1 MNTRTP
7 ILEVTPYDL
16 PARGREFRRLGSDFA
31 PVRPLYLIYMPV
43 LLLLGTIGCW
53 AVPDDT
59 SLVLGAM
66 LAGAVGI
73 VMMVQLIFYNAPIR
87 VSHVLAMTLALGY
100 GLGSANTWFT
110 VPRDKETL
118 GEFLHKD
125 PALLGHTMGSI
136 LLVLAVLLIAGER
149 YEMPV
154 FGREFRIPFDER
166 TTTFITFGFLAD
178 IVAFATG
185 AISYMGAGANV
196 NGELGIFPSFA
207 AWLINVLFAVSLS
220 ATLNSKKRGERI
232 YLGTLTVLQ
241 FFLQIPLGRRILI
254 YTIILALITMRL
266 GGYRFNWSWTRKIVV
281 GGSLGVLLYFS
292 TVAFYYMRLAGFSHH
307 GVSLTQ
313 RIGLAVDLFR
323 TKSYDEVSS
332 AFSAN
337 VQTRT
342 FILGFV
348 SELEYLSGQF
358 TPGYGRDLM
367 EGFKK
372 AIPSVIYPGK
382 DRFFEEEGLDNEL
395 FNTTYL
401 DEANSVLS
409 GGATDFGLLGMV
421 AYPLLFTVLLRAFF
435 EYIQNLQP
443 VFVTTFIFLSAL
455 GTLLEP
461 ELSLTDYFIVLR
473 NGLLFGTVAWIFI
486 ILPKFAIRRE
496 GY

>member
-1 MNTRTP
+1 VSTRTP
-7 ILEVTPYDL
+7 IFEASAYELPA
-16 PARGREFRRLGSDFA
+16 PARGFRRLGSDFA
-31 PVRPLYLIYMPV
+31 PVRPLYLVYMPV
-43 LLLLGTIGCW
+43 VMLMGTIGCW
-53 AVPDDT
+53 AAPGDT
-59 SLVLGAM
+59 SLILGAM
-66 LAGAVGI
+66 VAAVVGLI
-73 VMMVQLIFYNAPIR
+73 MMVQLIFYDSPIR

-136 LLVLAVLLIAGER
+136 LLVLAILLIAGER
-149 YEMPV
+149 YETPV

-178 IVAFATG
+178 IVAFGTG

-207 AWLINVLFAVSLS
+207 AWLINVLFAVSVS
-220 ATLNSKKRGERI
+220 ATLNSKKRGERL
-232 YLGTLTVLQ
+232 YLGTLTVIQ

-266 GGYRFNWSWTRKIVV
+266 GGYRFNWSWTKKIII
-281 GGSLGVLLYFS
+281 GGALGLLLYVS
-292 TVAFYYMRLAGFSHH
+292 TVAFYYMRLAGFSRP
-307 GVSLTQ
+307 GVSLST
-313 RIGLAVDLFR
+313 RISLSIDLFQ
-323 TKSYDEVSS
+323 TKSFDEVSN
-332 AFSAN
+332 AFTSN

-348 SELEYLSGQF
+348 AELESLSGQF
-358 TPGYGRDLM
+358 TPGYGRDLAM
-367 EGFKK
+367 GFKK
-372 AIPSVIYPGK
+372 AIPSIIYPGK
-382 DRFFEEEGLDNEL
+382 DRFAEEEGLDNEL

-409 GGATDFGLLGMV
+409 GGATDFGLLGMI

-473 NGLLFGTVAWIFI
+473 NGLLFGTVVWIFI
-486 ILPKFAIRRE
+486 ILPKFAIRRVGE
-496 GY
+496 